1 MDRYLGQAL
10 ATDIPH
16 LARQRRT
23 MAADDHRRERRAR
36 EIEHIRA
43 LVTRH
48 TAGERRSV
56 SQLEQ
61 VNMTRGQHLADMI
74 TEMLGSWKFIIIQSS
89 LLFIWL
95 IINSIGWI
103 LAWDPYPFILLNL
116 MLSFQAAFTAP
127 IIMMSQNRQASRDRI
142 ASELDYEVNRTAARE
157 VDEIQAKLDDLTS
170 QQVQSLLDMMEEH
183 KVLLHE
189 LHARTDQI
197 EQLIQKGNGD
207 HRN

>member
-1 MDRYLGQAL
+1 MGRYLWRAL
-10 ATDIPH
+10 AKDIPH
-16 LARQRRT
+16 LVRQRHT
-23 MAADDHRRERRAR
+23 MSADDHRRERRAR
-36 EIEHIRA
+36 EIEHIRS
-43 LVTRH
+43 LVKRH
-48 TAGERRSV
+48 PAGQHRSV

-61 VNMTRGQHLADMI
+61 VNMTRGQHLADTI
-74 TEMLGSWKFIIIQSS
+74 TEVLGSWKFIIIQSS
-89 LLFIWL
+89 LLFVWL
-95 IINSIGWI
+95 IINSIGWM

-170 QQVQSLLDMMEEH
+170 QQVQTLLDMMEEH

-197 EQLIQKGNGD
+197 EKLILDRDGEN
-207 HRN
+207 RI